1 METHAGVVILITNL
15 RDRIDPAFLRRLKFA
30 VHFPV
35 PPADLRQRLWRL
47 LLPPETPISGP
58 LDLAELARAHA
69 MSGGNIKTA
78 VFRAATA
85 AALRGGAAGPRAV
98 TQEDLR
104 MAAEEETHKQNGG
117 GPGGPRPRRP
127 PAPSDTWP
135 LKDIWVESAGT
146 LPPGGTT
153 RIAGPL

>member
-15 RDRIDPAFLRRLKFA
+15 RDRVDPAFFRRLKFA

-35 PPADLRQRLWRL
+35 PTADLRQRLWRL
-47 LLPPETPISGP
+47 LLPPETPVSGP

-69 MSGGNIKTA
+69 MSGGDIKTA

-85 AALRGGAAGPRAV
+85 AALRGGADGLRAV

-104 MAAEEETHKQNGG
+104 LAAEEEMRKLAGDSG
-117 GPGGPRPRRP
+117 RPE
-127 PAPSDTWP
+127 ASMYQ
-135 LKDIWVESAGT
+135 
-146 LPPGGTT
+146 
-153 RIAGPL
+153 

>member
-15 RDRIDPAFLRRLKFA
+15 RDRVDPAFLRRLKFA
-30 VHFPV
+30 IHFPL

-58 LDLAELARAHA
+58 LDLAELARAYA
-69 MSGGNIKTA
+69 MSGGDIKTA

-85 AALRGGAAGPRAV
+85 AALRDGAAGPRAV

-104 MAAEEETHKQNGG
+104 LAAEEEMHK
-117 GPGGPRPRRP
+117 
-127 PAPSDTWP
+127 
-135 LKDIWVESAGT
+135 LAGDQ
-146 LPPGGTT
+146 PV
-153 RIAGPL
+153 ASMYQ